1 MLQAIDI
8 STYKNGKRFTRCLA
22 VVMPP
27 WNDSLVVAPKVAL
40 DGKDSSLGIPEIL
53 HEGLMGSKTSS
64 VDLVLGTHVDH
75 LVLGEGDGEA
85 KVLAGVLPQL
95 GADDVPGADVV
106 PVPEQGVLDVTGDL
120 LAGRQIARGYVDRVN
135 GA

>member
-1 MLQAIDI
+1 
-8 STYKNGKRFTRCLA
+8 
-22 VVMPP
+22 MPL

-40 DGKDSSLGIPEIL
+40 EGKDRSLGIPQIL
-53 HEGLMGSKTSS
+53 HKGLMGPKTSS

-95 GADDVPGADVV
+95 GADDVSRTNVV
-106 PVPEQGVLDVTGDL
+106 SVPEQGVLDVTGDL
-120 LAGRQIARGYVDRVN
+120 LAGRQTARGYVDRVN